1 MVRRPSLP
9 LLARLNE
16 LISSFGFGFVGGC
29 TRAVSERRAGLS
41 ARDLYEDSH
50 EKSRVF
56 GGFGAPS
63 AFELCGRLQR
73 GTSQTQFHSHQSIWR
88 YKNSARIKHSYHAV
102 ICAHD
107 RWPLALTLLLLNTP
121 LSVVVSRRAQ
131 RWWP

>member
-1 MVRRPSLP
+1 MR
-9 LLARLNE
+9 N
-16 LISSFGFGFVGGC
+16 GGC
-29 TRAVSERRAGLS
+29 LEGLLS
-41 ARDLYEDSH
+41 CR
-50 EKSRVF
+50 K
-56 GGFGAPS
+56 
-63 AFELCGRLQR
+63 AFELCGDWQLRA
-73 GTSQTQFHSHQSIWR
+73 QFHSHQSIWR

>member
-1 MVRRPSLP
+1 MRRPSLP

-50 EKSRVF
+50 EKWRVF
-56 GGFGAPS
+56 GGYALLPQGLRA
-63 AFELCGRLQR
+63 LCGDWQLRA
-73 GTSQTQFHSHQSIWR
+73 QFHSHQSIWR